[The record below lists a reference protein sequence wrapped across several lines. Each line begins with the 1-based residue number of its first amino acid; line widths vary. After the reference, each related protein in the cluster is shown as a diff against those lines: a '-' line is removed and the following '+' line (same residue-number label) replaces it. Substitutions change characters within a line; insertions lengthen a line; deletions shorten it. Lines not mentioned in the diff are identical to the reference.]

1 MKRSLAYGAA
11 TAAALSLLLAGCS
24 ASPSSDGASGSD
36 ATELTYW
43 SMLTVDEPEVPILT
57 AVFEEFEA
65 ETGITVNVQWQ
76 GRDVLQKVMA
86 GMTTGNVPDLTDQDN
101 NRLQGLLANNGA
113 ARDLSG
119 LYERTVEGEDLT
131 IGELIGDKYDPL
143 TKDADGK
150 YFMLP
155 FTLQPYVWWY
165 NGANVPS
172 LTEAAPSDWAG
183 MNAMLAELKA
193 DGRAPIALDADHTD
207 YDRAMVATAIVRAI
221 GPGKLLETVEDP
233 TGEAWDTPEMREAV
247 DLFVDWAEQGFYAK
261 GYDSSKWPAI
271 QTEWAQ
277 NKADLLFLG
286 GWTPNETRGYAADDM
301 EYRAFNFPAVEE
313 GGDTTVPVALNGFA
327 IPTKAKNPEAAERF
341 LAFLYAKDPM
351 SKLTNDTLS
360 LTVRSDIP
368 VPADLQDIRDI
379 VDQNAIS
386 GVNDQVPAVV
396 PNFDTT
402 VFQPATQALV
412 TGRLTTDEFIEKMRT
427 EQKQYW
433 ELNG

>member
-1 MKRSLAYGAA
+1 MARGTA
-11 TAAALSLLLAGCS
+11 TAAALSLLLVGCS
-24 ASPSSDGASGSD
+24 ASPPDGSSGSGSE
-36 ATELTYW
+36 ELVYW

-57 AVFEEFEA
+57 AVFDEFEA

-119 LYERTVEGEDLT
+119 LYERTVQGEDVT
-131 IGELIGDKYDPL
+131 IGELVGDKYDPL
-143 TKDADGK
+143 TKGEDGA

-172 LTEAAPSDWAG
+172 LTDGAPSDWAG
-183 MNAMLAELKA
+183 MDALLGELKA
-193 DGRAPIALDADHTD
+193 EGRAPLALDADHTD
-207 YDRAMVATAIVRAI
+207 YDRAMVATAIVRAV
-221 GPGKLLETVEDP
+221 GPGKLLEAVEDP
-233 TGEAWDTPEMREAV
+233 TGDAWDTPEMREAV
-247 DLFVDWAEQGFYAK
+247 ELFVDWAEQGFYAE

-301 EYRAFNFPAVEE
+301 AYRAFNFPAVEE
-313 GGDTTVPVALNGFA
+313 GGDTAVPVALNGFA
-327 IPTKAKNPEAAERF
+327 IPTKAKNPEAAEQF

-351 SKLTNDTLS
+351 SRLTTETLS
-360 LTVRSDIP
+360 LTVRSDIE

-379 VDQNAIS
+379 VDQNAIY

-412 TGRLTTDEFIEKMRT
+412 TGRLTTDEFIERMKT